1 MRLKSNK
8 KMSELK
14 IVYSSY
20 KPNIA
25 PTNRLISF
33 LRGLDELGID
43 TQVTF
48 IYPNE
53 KKDRLDT
60 SDFSHVYVNYLWK
73 EDDSS
78 NKIVKYLRS
87 FNVAKQY
94 ARNLDKGTNVLLFGG
109 SEYAPFFTRRKDL
122 NVYQER
128 TEHYGVVQ
136 MHPLFLQR
144 RYIKAIPQFKGMF
157 VISTA
162 LREAYLKAGAKNVV
176 IVNMTVD
183 SNRFKGLK
191 KTGGVEP
198 YIAYCGTASNNKDG
212 VDDLIKA
219 FAIVHKEIPDIKL
232 WIIGRAPTKQDASG
246 NKDLVGLLGLDD
258 SVIFKGVMPAN
269 EMPQLLK
276 DATIVALARPDSLQA
291 QCGFPTKLGEYLLS
305 ETPVVVTKVGDIPLF
320 LEDGKTALLAEQK
333 NPEDFAQRILW
344 ALRNSEE
351 AAVIGRAGREV
362 ALREFNYLTEVKKI
376 VNTILGD

>member
-1 MRLKSNK
+1 MLH
-8 KMSELK
+8 

-33 LRGLDELGID
+33 LRGLDELGVE
-43 TQVTF
+43 TKVTF

-53 KKDRLDT
+53 KKDRMDA
-60 SDFSHVYVNYLWK
+60 SRFSHIHVSYLWN
-73 EDDSS
+73 EGDNS
-78 NKIVKYLRS
+78 NKVVKYLRS
-87 FNVAKQY
+87 FIAARRY
-94 ARNLDKGTNVLLFGG
+94 ARMLEKDAHVLLFGG
-109 SEYAPFFTRRKDL
+109 SEYAPFFTQRKDL

-136 MHPLFLQR
+136 LRPGLLQR
-144 RYIKAIPQFKGMF
+144 RYMKAIPQFKGMF

-162 LREAYLKAGAKNVV
+162 LREAYIKAGARNVT

-183 SNRFKGLK
+183 ANRFKGLK
-191 KTGGVEP
+191 KTEDVKP

-219 FAIVHKEIPDIKL
+219 FAIVHKDFPDVKL
-232 WIIGRAPTKQDASG
+232 CIIGRAPTKHDASG
-246 NKDLVGLLGLDD
+246 NKELVSSLGLDE
-258 SVIFKGVMPAN
+258 SVLFKGIVPAS

-305 ETPVVVTKVGDIPLF
+305 ENPVVVTKVGDISLF

-333 NPEDFAQRILW
+333 NPDDFASRMLW
-344 ALRNSEE
+344 ALRNPEE
-351 AAVIGRAGREV
+351 AAAIGLAGREV
-362 ALREFNYLTEVKKI
+362 ALREFNYLIEVKKI

>member
-1 MRLKSNK
+1 
-8 KMSELK
+8 MSELK

-73 EDDSS
+73 EDDLS

-305 ETPVVVTKVGDIPLF
+305 ENPVVVTKVGDIPLF

>member
-1 MRLKSNK
+1 MLH
-8 KMSELK
+8 
-14 IVYSSY
+14 IVYPSY
-20 KPNIA
+20 KPNNA

-33 LRGLDELGID
+33 LRGLDELCIE

-53 KKDRLDT
+53 KRDRMDA
-60 SDFSHVYVNYLWK
+60 SGFSHIHVSYLWK
-73 EDDSS
+73 FGGKS
-78 NKIVKYLRS
+78 NKFVKYMLS
-87 FNVAKQY
+87 FIAARRY
-94 ARNLDKGTNVLLFGG
+94 ARQMEEGTKVLLFGG
-109 SEYAPFFTRRKDL
+109 SEYAPFFTQRKDL

-136 MHPLFLQR
+136 IRPGFLQR
-144 RYIKAIPQFKGMF
+144 CYMKAIPQFKGMF

-162 LREAYLKAGAKNVV
+162 LCEAYIKAGARNVT

-183 SNRFKGLK
+183 ANRFKGLK
-191 KTGGVEP
+191 KTKGVEP

-219 FAIVHKEIPDIKL
+219 FAIVHQEFPAIKL
-232 WIIGRAPTKQDASG
+232 CIIGHAPIKQDASG
-246 NKDLVGLLGLDD
+246 NRELVRSLGLDE
-258 SVIFKGVMPAN
+258 SVIFKGVVSAN

-276 DATIVALARPDSLQA
+276 DAAIVALARPDSLQA

-305 ETPVVVTKVGDIPLF
+305 ENPVVVTKVGDIPLF

-333 NPEDFAQRILW
+333 NPKNFASRILW
-344 ALRNSEE
+344 ALRNPEE
-351 AAVIGRAGREV
+351 AAAIGRAGREV
-362 ALREFNYLTEVKKI
+362 AMREFNYQTEVKKI
-376 VNTILGD
+376 VSTILGN

>member
-1 MRLKSNK
+1 MLH
-8 KMSELK
+8 

-25 PTNRLISF
+25 PTNRLFSF
-33 LRGLDELGID
+33 LRGLDELGIE

-53 KKDRLDT
+53 KRDRLDA
-60 SDFSHVYVNYLWK
+60 SGLSHIHVSYLWN
-73 EDDSS
+73 DGDWS
-78 NKIVKYLRS
+78 NKVVKYLMS
-87 FNVAKQY
+87 FIAARRY
-94 ARNLDKGTNVLLFGG
+94 AHQLEKGANVLLFGG
-109 SEYAPFFTRRKDL
+109 SEYAPFFTQRQDL

-128 TEHYGVVQ
+128 TEHYDVVQ
-136 MHPLFLQR
+136 LRPSFLQR
-144 RYIKAIPQFKGMF
+144 RYLKAIPQFKGMF

-162 LREAYLKAGAKNVV
+162 LREAYINAGARNVT

-183 SNRFKGLK
+183 ANRFKGLK
-191 KTGGVEP
+191 KAEGVEP

-219 FAIVHKEIPDIKL
+219 FAIVHKEFPDIKL
-232 WIIGRAPTKQDASG
+232 CIIGRAPTKQDASG
-246 NKDLVGLLGLDD
+246 NRELVSALGLDE
-258 SVIFKGVMPAN
+258 SVLFKGVVPAS

-276 DATIVALARPDSLQA
+276 DASIVALARPDSLQA

-305 ETPVVVTKVGDIPLF
+305 ENPVVVTKVGDIPLF

-333 NPEDFAQRILW
+333 NPEDFASHILW
-344 ALRNSEE
+344 ALRNPEE
-351 AAVIGRAGREV
+351 AAAIGRAGREV
-362 ALREFNYLTEVKKI
+362 AMREFNYLTEVKKI
-376 VNTILGD
+376 VSTILGN

>member
-1 MRLKSNK
+1 
-8 KMSELK
+8 MSELK